1 MYVVLTVE
9 CLKFSSE
16 IAGMKN
22 ERDIYWDKIENKAF
36 DGNLEDQVAIV
47 TGGGKGIGK
56 AIVDMLLEN
65 GAYVVIISRSTGEEV
80 AEKRENCEFKS
91 CNVRDTER
99 SEKVVEKV
107 VEEQSK
113 LDILVASAG
122 TAWLT
127 PIKEESE
134 EFFDK
139 VTETNFKGVRN
150 FIAPAAEHLDDENG
164 DIITLG
170 SILGMPGSNLE
181 GDSTYSAGDAAVIK
195 YSEVAAEEF
204 ENVDVNCISPAYV
217 DTDINQDMS
226 EEALER
232 IVDEYKFRDS
242 LLQPED
248 IARVAEHLIKS
259 DEDQKN
265 VVIDAGYTR

>member
-1 MYVVLTVE
+1 ME
-9 CLKFSSE
+9 
-16 IAGMKN
+16 N
-22 ERDIYWDKIENKAF
+22 DRDVYWDNIENKVF
-36 DGNLEDQVAIV
+36 EGELEDQVAVV

-65 GAYVVIISRSTGEEV
+65 RAHAVIVSRSTGREV
-80 AEKRENCEFKS
+80 AESRENCEFKS
-91 CNVRDTER
+91 CNVRNAER
-99 SEKVVEKV
+99 CEEVIEE
-107 VEEQSK
+107 VEEK
-113 LDILVASAG
+113 HGRIDILVPNAG

-139 VTETNFKGVRN
+139 VMETNFKGVRN
-150 FIAPAAEHLDDENG
+150 FIAPAAEHLEKTNG
-164 DIITLG
+164 NIVTVG
-170 SILGMPGSNLE
+170 SILGMPGNNLE
-181 GDSTYSAGDAAVIK
+181 GDSTYSAGDAAIIK

-226 EEALER
+226 EEALNE
-232 IVDEYKFRDS
+232 IVEKYKGRDT
-242 LLQPED
+242 LLRPEE
-248 IARVAEHLIKS
+248 IADVAEHLIKS
-259 DEDQKN
+259 QMTQKN